1 MDGVINKMMSKSLIE
16 LKDKLE
22 DNSFKNAQI
31 KALLDSINDS
41 WEDVT
46 QLAWNDDEEKRNL
59 TWYEVD
65 RVSER
70 INIFLYLTIGM
81 LEDIKSADEEVMKG
95 LLALANDKE
104 GDC

>member
-70 INIFLYLTIGM
+70 INIFLYLTTGM